1 MATTTK
7 NDKQITLPI
16 VGMTCASCVGH
27 VEHALEGVPGVTAA
41 SVNLATEKASV
52 GLGDKNVTIE
62 QLREAVSNAG
72 YKVATSKT
80 TLNIGGMTCAS
91 CVGHVEH
98 ALEGIPGVT
107 AASVNLATEKATIEY
122 VPGLAGVADFKQAV
136 TETGYRME
144 GVEGEGLGAEA
155 ELERLSK
162 TNEIKSLR
170 RRFLFAAAGGVFLLL
185 GTFEA
190 LPWVPLLMALAF
202 YPFLLWA
209 VATPIQFWSG
219 WSFYTSG
226 IGALRH
232 GTPNMHTLIAL
243 GTSVAYGYSVV
254 VVLINGFAPE
264 ILVDASIK
272 TTVFFDTAAIIIAL
286 ILLGRYLEARAKGQ
300 TSEAIRRLIG
310 LRPNTAR
317 VIRDGTESDVPIDS
331 VVLDDIILVRPGE
344 KIPVDG
350 EVIEGYSSLDESML
364 TGESMPVDKQPGQP
378 VYGATLNKNGFL
390 TFRAVKIGQD
400 TMIAQII
407 KLVENAQGSKA
418 PIQRLAD
425 QVSAYFVPTI
435 IVIALT
441 AFVFWLVLGPE
452 PALTLATLVTVAVLI
467 IACPC
472 ALGLATPTAIIVGTG
487 KGAEQ
492 GVLIRSAQALEIAHK
507 VNVVVFDKTG
517 TLTTGQPV
525 VTDVIACNTSEND
538 LLRLAASAEHGS
550 EHPLGDAIVREAQA
564 RDLQLDS
571 ISDFEA
577 IPGKGI
583 QAKVN
588 GHTVQFGNLAMMQDS
603 GIELNGLNQ
612 QAQQLAGTGKT
623 PMFLTSDG
631 SPLGIIAVADI
642 LKPTS
647 REGVTTLQR
656 MGLEVVMLTGDN
668 AQTAQAISDQLGV
681 DWVEAEVLPRDK
693 VEVVKRL
700 QSEGKVVAMIGDGIN
715 DAPALAQAD
724 VGMAM
729 VSGTDV
735 ALESADITLMR
746 SDVTSVITALNL
758 SRRTIRAIKQNL
770 FWAFFY
776 NVLLIPVAA
785 GMLYPVFGTLGGV
798 PVSLEFFFGQ
808 QGFLNP
814 MLAAL
819 AMAFSSVT
827 VVTNS
832 LRLKRARVN

>member
-1 MATTTK
+1 M
-7 NDKQITLPI
+7 
-16 VGMTCASCVGH
+16 
-27 VEHALEGVPGVTAA
+27 
-41 SVNLATEKASV
+41 
-52 GLGDKNVTIE
+52 
-62 QLREAVSNAG
+62 
-72 YKVATSKT
+72 
-80 TLNIGGMTCAS
+80 
-91 CVGHVEH
+91 
-98 ALEGIPGVT
+98 
-107 AASVNLATEKATIEY
+107 NLATEKATIEY

-136 TETGYRME
+136 TKTGYRME

-219 WSFYTSG
+219 WTFYTSG

-317 VIRDGTESDVPIDS
+317 VIRDGTEIDVPIDS

-507 VNVVVFDKTG
+507 VNVVVLDKTG

-525 VTDVIACNTSEND
+525 VTDVIAWNTSEND

-785 GMLYPVFGTLGGV
+785 GMLYPVFGAVGGV